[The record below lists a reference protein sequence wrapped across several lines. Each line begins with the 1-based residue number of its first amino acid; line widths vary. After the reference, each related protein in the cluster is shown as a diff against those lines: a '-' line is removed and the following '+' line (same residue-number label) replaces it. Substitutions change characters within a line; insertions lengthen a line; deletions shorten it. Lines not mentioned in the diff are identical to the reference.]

1 MFKAL
6 GGKVPEL
13 GHLSLLAGSEGEGLS
28 KRLGSLNLGE
38 LKQEGFESITLSS
51 LLAKIG
57 TSDPMKVFINTDE
70 LIKDFDLSKFSRNTA
85 KFDSNDLYN
94 LSLLIDTDLEP
105 KSLLINL
112 KKIEKSMG
120 REDIDGS
127 YSDRFIDIDILFYDN
142 IIIDSEDLKIPHTK
156 IEIRKFVLV
165 PMLEIADDYVHPILN
180 KTIRQ
185 LDNECDDQGIP
196 LKII

>member
-1 MFKAL
+1 MSKVYLSIGSNKGNRSVLINKAIDEIE
-6 GGKVPEL
+6 K
-13 GHLSLLAGSEGEGLS
+13 
-28 KRLGSLNLGE
+28 
-38 LKQEGFESITLSS
+38 
-51 LLAKIG
+51 KIG
-57 TSDPMKVFINTDE
+57 KIISRTSIYQ
-70 LIKDFDLSKFSRNTA
+70 SKSWG
-85 KFDSNDLYN
+85 FDSNDFYN
-94 LSLLIDTDLEP
+94 LNLLIDTDIEP

-142 IIIDSEDLKIPHTK
+142 IIIDSEDLKIPHPK

-196 LKII
+196 LKIL

>member
-1 MFKAL
+1 MSKVYLSIGSNKGNRSVLINKAIDEID
-6 GGKVPEL
+6 K
-13 GHLSLLAGSEGEGLS
+13 
-28 KRLGSLNLGE
+28 
-38 LKQEGFESITLSS
+38 
-51 LLAKIG
+51 KIG
-57 TSDPMKVFINTDE
+57 KIISRTSIYQ
-70 LIKDFDLSKFSRNTA
+70 SKSWG
-85 KFDSNDLYN
+85 FDSNDFYN
-94 LSLLIDTDLEP
+94 LSLLIDTDIEP

-142 IIIDSEDLKIPHTK
+142 IIIDSEDLKIPHPK
-156 IEIRKFVLV
+156 IEIRKFVLI

>member
-1 MFKAL
+1 MSKVYLSIGSNKGNRSVLINKAIDEIEK
-6 GGKVPEL
+6 KV
-13 GHLSLLAGSEGEGLS
+13 GIIISRSSIYQS
-28 KRLGSLNLGE
+28 KSWG
-38 LKQEGFESITLSS
+38 
-51 LLAKIG
+51 
-57 TSDPMKVFINTDE
+57 
-70 LIKDFDLSKFSRNTA
+70 
-85 KFDSNDLYN
+85 FDSNDFYN
-94 LSLLIDTDLEP
+94 LCLLIDTDITP

-142 IIIDSEDLKIPHTK
+142 ITTDSEDLKIPHPK

-180 KTIRQ
+180 KTIKE
-185 LDNECDDQGIP
+185 LYNDCSDKDIP

>member
-1 MFKAL
+1 MSKVYLSIGSNKGNRSVLINKAIDEIE
-6 GGKVPEL
+6 K
-13 GHLSLLAGSEGEGLS
+13 
-28 KRLGSLNLGE
+28 
-38 LKQEGFESITLSS
+38 
-51 LLAKIG
+51 KIG
-57 TSDPMKVFINTDE
+57 KIISRTSIYQ
-70 LIKDFDLSKFSRNTA
+70 SKSWG
-85 KFDSNDLYN
+85 FDSNDFYN
-94 LSLLIDTDLEP
+94 LSLLIDTDIEP

-142 IIIDSEDLKIPHTK
+142 IIIDSEDLKIPHPK
-156 IEIRKFVLV
+156 IAIRKFVLV

-185 LDNECDDQGIP
+185 LDNECDDQDIP

>member
-1 MFKAL
+1 MSKVYLSIGSNKGNRSILINKAIDEIEK
-6 GGKVPEL
+6 KVGIIISRSSIYE
-13 GHLSLLAGSEGEGLS
+13 S
-28 KRLGSLNLGE
+28 KSWG
-38 LKQEGFESITLSS
+38 
-51 LLAKIG
+51 
-57 TSDPMKVFINTDE
+57 
-70 LIKDFDLSKFSRNTA
+70 
-85 KFDSNDLYN
+85 FDSNDFYN
-94 LSLLIDTDLEP
+94 LCLIIDTDIAP

-142 IIIDSEDLKIPHTK
+142 IIIDSEDLKIPHPK

-180 KTIRQ
+180 KTIME
-185 LDNECDDQGIP
+185 LNNDCNDQDIP

>member
-1 MFKAL
+1 MSKVYLSIGSNKGNRSVLINKAIDEIEK
-6 GGKVPEL
+6 KV
-13 GHLSLLAGSEGEGLS
+13 GIIISRS
-28 KRLGSLNLGE
+28 
-38 LKQEGFESITLSS
+38 SIYQ
-51 LLAKIG
+51 
-57 TSDPMKVFINTDE
+57 
-70 LIKDFDLSKFSRNTA
+70 SRSWG
-85 KFDSNDLYN
+85 FDSNDFYN
-94 LSLLIDTDLEP
+94 LCLLIDTDITP

-142 IIIDSEDLKIPHTK
+142 IITDSEDLKIPHPK

-165 PMLEIADDYVHPILN
+165 PMLEIADNYVHPILN
-180 KTIRQ
+180 KTIKE
-185 LDNECDDQGIP
+185 LDNDCSDQDIP

>member
-1 MFKAL
+1 MSKVYLSIGSNKGNRSVLINKAIDEIEK
-6 GGKVPEL
+6 KV
-13 GHLSLLAGSEGEGLS
+13 GIIISRSSIYQS
-28 KRLGSLNLGE
+28 KSWG
-38 LKQEGFESITLSS
+38 
-51 LLAKIG
+51 
-57 TSDPMKVFINTDE
+57 
-70 LIKDFDLSKFSRNTA
+70 
-85 KFDSNDLYN
+85 FDSNDFYN
-94 LSLLIDTDLEP
+94 LCLLIDTDIKP

-142 IIIDSEDLKIPHTK
+142 IIIDSEDLKIPHPK

>member
-1 MFKAL
+1 MSKVYLSIGSNKGNRSVLINKAIDEIE
-6 GGKVPEL
+6 K
-13 GHLSLLAGSEGEGLS
+13 
-28 KRLGSLNLGE
+28 
-38 LKQEGFESITLSS
+38 
-51 LLAKIG
+51 KIG
-57 TSDPMKVFINTDE
+57 TIISRSSIYQ
-70 LIKDFDLSKFSRNTA
+70 SKSWG
-85 KFDSNDLYN
+85 FDSNDFYN
-94 LSLLIDTDLEP
+94 LSLLIDTDIEP

-142 IIIDSEDLKIPHTK
+142 IIIDSEDLKIPHPK

-165 PMLEIADDYVHPILN
+165 PMLEIADDYVHPTLN

>member
-1 MFKAL
+1 MSKVYLSIGSNKGNRSVLINKAIDEIE
-6 GGKVPEL
+6 K
-13 GHLSLLAGSEGEGLS
+13 
-28 KRLGSLNLGE
+28 
-38 LKQEGFESITLSS
+38 
-51 LLAKIG
+51 KIG
-57 TSDPMKVFINTDE
+57 KIISRTSIYQ
-70 LIKDFDLSKFSRNTA
+70 SKSWG
-85 KFDSNDLYN
+85 FDSNDFYN
-94 LSLLIDTDLEP
+94 LNLLIDTDIEP

-142 IIIDSEDLKIPHTK
+142 IIIDSEDLKIPHPK

>member
-1 MFKAL
+1 MSKVYLSIGSNKGNRSVLINKAID
-6 GGKVPEL
+6 KIE
-13 GHLSLLAGSEGEGLS
+13 
-28 KRLGSLNLGE
+28 K
-38 LKQEGFESITLSS
+38 
-51 LLAKIG
+51 KIG
-57 TSDPMKVFINTDE
+57 TIISRSSIYQ
-70 LIKDFDLSKFSRNTA
+70 SKSWG
-85 KFDSNDLYN
+85 FDSNDFYN
-94 LSLLIDTDLEP
+94 ISLLIDTDIEP

-142 IIIDSEDLKIPHTK
+142 IIIDSEDLKIPHPK

>member
-1 MFKAL
+1 MSKVYLSIGSNKGNRSVLINKAIDEIEK
-6 GGKVPEL
+6 KV
-13 GHLSLLAGSEGEGLS
+13 GIIISRSSIYQS
-28 KRLGSLNLGE
+28 KSWG
-38 LKQEGFESITLSS
+38 
-51 LLAKIG
+51 
-57 TSDPMKVFINTDE
+57 
-70 LIKDFDLSKFSRNTA
+70 
-85 KFDSNDLYN
+85 FDSNDFYN
-94 LSLLIDTDLEP
+94 LCLLIDTDIMP

-142 IIIDSEDLKIPHTK
+142 IIIDSEDLKIPHPK

-165 PMLEIADDYVHPILN
+165 PMLEIADDYMHPILN
-180 KTIRQ
+180 KTINE
-185 LDNECDDQGIP
+185 LDNDCDDQDTP

>member
-1 MFKAL
+1 MSKVYLSIGSNKGNRSVLINKAIDEIE
-6 GGKVPEL
+6 K
-13 GHLSLLAGSEGEGLS
+13 
-28 KRLGSLNLGE
+28 
-38 LKQEGFESITLSS
+38 
-51 LLAKIG
+51 KIG
-57 TSDPMKVFINTDE
+57 IIISRSSIYQ
-70 LIKDFDLSKFSRNTA
+70 SKSWG
-85 KFDSNDLYN
+85 FDSNDFYN
-94 LSLLIDTDLEP
+94 LCLLIHTDFIP

-142 IIIDSEDLKIPHTK
+142 IIIDSEDLKIPHPK

-165 PMLEIADDYVHPILN
+165 PMLEIADEYVHPILN
-180 KTIRQ
+180 KKIKE
-185 LDNECDDQGIP
+185 LDNDCSDQDIP

>member
-1 MFKAL
+1 MSKVYLSIGSNKGNRSILINKAIDEIEK
-6 GGKVPEL
+6 KV
-13 GHLSLLAGSEGEGLS
+13 GIIIS
-28 KRLGSLNLGE
+28 R
-38 LKQEGFESITLSS
+38 SS
-51 LLAKIG
+51 LYQ
-57 TSDPMKVFINTDE
+57 
-70 LIKDFDLSKFSRNTA
+70 SKSWG
-85 KFDSNDLYN
+85 FDSNDFYN
-94 LSLLIDTDLEP
+94 LCLLIDTDIMP

-127 YSDRFIDIDILFYDN
+127 YSDRLIDIDILFYDN
-142 IIIDSEDLKIPHTK
+142 ITTDSEDLKIPHPK

-180 KTIRQ
+180 KTIKE
-185 LDNECDDQGIP
+185 LYNDCSDQDIP

>member
-1 MFKAL
+1 MSKVYLSIGSNKGNRSVLINKAIDEIEK
-6 GGKVPEL
+6 KV
-13 GHLSLLAGSEGEGLS
+13 GIIISRSSIYQS
-28 KRLGSLNLGE
+28 KSWG
-38 LKQEGFESITLSS
+38 
-51 LLAKIG
+51 
-57 TSDPMKVFINTDE
+57 
-70 LIKDFDLSKFSRNTA
+70 
-85 KFDSNDLYN
+85 FDSNDFYN
-94 LSLLIDTDLEP
+94 LCLLIDTDIVP

-142 IIIDSEDLKIPHTK
+142 IITDSEDLKIPHPK

-165 PMLEIADDYVHPILN
+165 PMLEIADNYVHPILN
-180 KTIRQ
+180 KTIKE
-185 LDNECDDQGIP
+185 LYNDCSDQDIP

>member
-1 MFKAL
+1 MSKVYLSIGSNKGNRSVLINKAIDEIEK
-6 GGKVPEL
+6 KV
-13 GHLSLLAGSEGEGLS
+13 GIIISRSSIYQS
-28 KRLGSLNLGE
+28 KSWG
-38 LKQEGFESITLSS
+38 
-51 LLAKIG
+51 
-57 TSDPMKVFINTDE
+57 
-70 LIKDFDLSKFSRNTA
+70 
-85 KFDSNDLYN
+85 FDSNDFYN
-94 LSLLIDTDLEP
+94 LSLLIDTNIEP

-142 IIIDSEDLKIPHTK
+142 IIIDSEDLKIPHPK

-196 LKII
+196 LKIIYISVF

>member
-1 MFKAL
+1 MSKVYLSIGSNKGNRSVLINKAIDEIEK
-6 GGKVPEL
+6 KV
-13 GHLSLLAGSEGEGLS
+13 GIIISRSSIYQS
-28 KRLGSLNLGE
+28 KSWG
-38 LKQEGFESITLSS
+38 
-51 LLAKIG
+51 
-57 TSDPMKVFINTDE
+57 
-70 LIKDFDLSKFSRNTA
+70 
-85 KFDSNDLYN
+85 FDSNDFYN
-94 LSLLIDTDLEP
+94 LCLLIDTDIMP

-120 REDIDGS
+120 REDVDGS

-142 IIIDSEDLKIPHTK
+142 ITTDSEDLKIPHPK

-180 KTIRQ
+180 KTIKE
-185 LDNECDDQGIP
+185 LYNDCSDQDIP

>member
-1 MFKAL
+1 MSKVYLSIGSNKGNRSVLINKAIDEIEK
-6 GGKVPEL
+6 KVGIIISRSSIYE
-13 GHLSLLAGSEGEGLS
+13 S
-28 KRLGSLNLGE
+28 KSWG
-38 LKQEGFESITLSS
+38 
-51 LLAKIG
+51 
-57 TSDPMKVFINTDE
+57 
-70 LIKDFDLSKFSRNTA
+70 
-85 KFDSNDLYN
+85 FDSNDFYN
-94 LSLLIDTDLEP
+94 LCLLIDTDIVP

-142 IIIDSEDLKIPHTK
+142 ITTDSEDLKIPHPK

-180 KTIRQ
+180 KTIKE
-185 LDNECDDQGIP
+185 LDNDCSDQDIP

>member
-1 MFKAL
+1 MSKVYLSIGSNKGNRSVLINKAIDEIEK
-6 GGKVPEL
+6 KV
-13 GHLSLLAGSEGEGLS
+13 GIIISRSSIYQS
-28 KRLGSLNLGE
+28 KSWG
-38 LKQEGFESITLSS
+38 
-51 LLAKIG
+51 
-57 TSDPMKVFINTDE
+57 
-70 LIKDFDLSKFSRNTA
+70 
-85 KFDSNDLYN
+85 FDSNDFYN
-94 LSLLIDTDLEP
+94 LCLLIDTDIMP

-120 REDIDGS
+120 REDVDGS

-142 IIIDSEDLKIPHTK
+142 IITDSEDLKIPHPK

-180 KTIRQ
+180 KTIKE
-185 LDNECDDQGIP
+185 LYNDCSDQDIP

>member
-1 MFKAL
+1 MSKVYLSIGSNKGNRSVLINKAINEIEK
-6 GGKVPEL
+6 KV
-13 GHLSLLAGSEGEGLS
+13 GIIISRSSIYQS
-28 KRLGSLNLGE
+28 KSWG
-38 LKQEGFESITLSS
+38 
-51 LLAKIG
+51 
-57 TSDPMKVFINTDE
+57 
-70 LIKDFDLSKFSRNTA
+70 
-85 KFDSNDLYN
+85 FDSNEFYN
-94 LSLLIDTDLEP
+94 LCLLIDTDIVP

-127 YSDRFIDIDILFYDN
+127 YSDRLIDIDILFYDN
-142 IIIDSEDLKIPHTK
+142 IIIDSEDLKIPHPK

>member
-1 MFKAL
+1 MSGNPPVYDRQGLSLVDNDHQKFQKEGRLPHWRFKLIHEEVSWVDMVRGNCTYDMKSLSDPVIMREDGRPIYTLASVVDDIDHNISHIIRGEDHVTNSAAQIQLFKAL

-85 KFDSNDLYN
+85 KFDPM
-94 LSLLIDTDLEP
+94 IC
-105 KSLLINL
+105 
-112 KKIEKSMG
+112 
-120 REDIDGS
+120 
-127 YSDRFIDIDILFYDN
+127 IL
-142 IIIDSEDLKIPHTK
+142 
-156 IEIRKFVLV
+156 
-165 PMLEIADDYVHPILN
+165 
-180 KTIRQ
+180 
-185 LDNECDDQGIP
+185 
-196 LKII
+196 

>member
-1 MFKAL
+1 MSKVYLSIGSNKGNRSVLINKAIDEIEK
-6 GGKVPEL
+6 KVGIIISRSSIYE
-13 GHLSLLAGSEGEGLS
+13 S
-28 KRLGSLNLGE
+28 KSWG
-38 LKQEGFESITLSS
+38 
-51 LLAKIG
+51 
-57 TSDPMKVFINTDE
+57 
-70 LIKDFDLSKFSRNTA
+70 
-85 KFDSNDLYN
+85 FDSNDFYN
-94 LSLLIDTDLEP
+94 LCLLIDTDIVP

-142 IIIDSEDLKIPHTK
+142 IITDSEELKIPHPK

-180 KTIRQ
+180 KTIKE
-185 LDNECDDQGIP
+185 LYNDCSDQDIP

>member
-1 MFKAL
+1 MSKVYLSIGSNKGNRSVLINKAIDEIE
-6 GGKVPEL
+6 K
-13 GHLSLLAGSEGEGLS
+13 
-28 KRLGSLNLGE
+28 
-38 LKQEGFESITLSS
+38 
-51 LLAKIG
+51 KIG
-57 TSDPMKVFINTDE
+57 KIISRSSMYQ
-70 LIKDFDLSKFSRNTA
+70 SKSWG
-85 KFDSNDLYN
+85 FDSNDFYN
-94 LSLLIDTDLEP
+94 LNLLIDTDIEP

-142 IIIDSEDLKIPHTK
+142 IIIDSEDLKIPHPK

>member
-1 MFKAL
+1 MSKVYLSIGSNKGNRSVLINKAIDEIEK
-6 GGKVPEL
+6 KV
-13 GHLSLLAGSEGEGLS
+13 GIIISRSSIYQS
-28 KRLGSLNLGE
+28 KSWG
-38 LKQEGFESITLSS
+38 
-51 LLAKIG
+51 
-57 TSDPMKVFINTDE
+57 
-70 LIKDFDLSKFSRNTA
+70 
-85 KFDSNDLYN
+85 FDSNDFYN
-94 LSLLIDTDLEP
+94 LCLLIDTDIVP

-127 YSDRFIDIDILFYDN
+127 YSDRLIDIDILFYDN
-142 IIIDSEDLKIPHTK
+142 ITTDSEDLKIPHPK

-180 KTIRQ
+180 KTIKE
-185 LDNECDDQGIP
+185 LYNDCSDQDIP

>member
-1 MFKAL
+1 MSKVYLSIGSNKGNRSVLINKAIDEIEK
-6 GGKVPEL
+6 KV
-13 GHLSLLAGSEGEGLS
+13 GIIIFRSSIYQS
-28 KRLGSLNLGE
+28 KSWG
-38 LKQEGFESITLSS
+38 
-51 LLAKIG
+51 
-57 TSDPMKVFINTDE
+57 
-70 LIKDFDLSKFSRNTA
+70 
-85 KFDSNDLYN
+85 FDSNDFYN
-94 LSLLIDTDLEP
+94 LCLLIDTDIMP

-120 REDIDGS
+120 REDVDGS

-142 IIIDSEDLKIPHTK
+142 ITTDSEDLKIPHPK

-180 KTIRQ
+180 KTIKE
-185 LDNECDDQGIP
+185 LYNECSDQDIP

>member
-1 MFKAL
+1 MSKVYLSIGSNKGNRSVLINKAIDEIEK
-6 GGKVPEL
+6 KV
-13 GHLSLLAGSEGEGLS
+13 GIIISRSSIYQS
-28 KRLGSLNLGE
+28 KSWG
-38 LKQEGFESITLSS
+38 
-51 LLAKIG
+51 
-57 TSDPMKVFINTDE
+57 
-70 LIKDFDLSKFSRNTA
+70 
-85 KFDSNDLYN
+85 FDSNDFYN
-94 LSLLIDTDLEP
+94 LCLLIDTDIMP

-142 IIIDSEDLKIPHTK
+142 ITTDSEDLKIPHPK

-180 KTIRQ
+180 KTIKE
-185 LDNECDDQGIP
+185 LYNDCSDQDIP